1 MIKRRRSDGY
11 LITAAGQVEG
21 EINSRE
27 TTGGQKQKCCSRCGL
42 KKNELRRR
50 LKRFH
55 DQLTTALSSQD
66 VEVRQ
71 QLEALLLYLEG
82 KRVSVVSVGESHGEE
97 STSEPVIVNQ
107 PMPREEVPVTEE
119 GEEEQPKPE
128 KVVYKRRFVQLDEI
142 KSR

>member
-1 MIKRRRSDGY
+1 MIKRRRSDGC
-11 LITAAGQVEG
+11 LMTGGSAEG
-21 EINSRE
+21 EIISRE
-27 TTGGQKQKCCSRCGL
+27 TKSEQKQKCCSRCGL